1 MSVTATVSNGIARLV
16 LDNPPLNILTRAE
29 LATVRQELA
38 ALAERSDLRVLV
50 LSARGKHFS
59 AGADVGEH
67 IPPHHLTLI
76 PDFLATVAQLAAFP
90 LPVIAAVRGKCLGG
104 GFELIQP
111 ADIIVAAEGA
121 AFGQP
126 EIVLGVFPPA
136 AVVLLPERLPP
147 GAVAETIYTGDL
159 LTAAEAARHGFVARL
174 VPDEAL
180 ERTTEELA
188 LRIAR
193 HSAAALRAAK
203 HALHRQ
209 TAAVRESAL
218 RRAGEIY
225 LHQLMDTRDAVEGLR
240 AFVEKRSPAWSHR

>member
-1 MSVTATVSNGIARLV
+1 MSVTATVANGIGRLV

-29 LATVRQELA
+29 LATLRRELDRLAELA
-38 ALAERSDLRVLV
+38 DLRVLV
-50 LSARGKHFS
+50 LAARGKHFS

-76 PDFLATVAQLAAFP
+76 PDFLATVARLEAFP
-90 LPVIAAVRGKCLGG
+90 LPIIAAVRGKCLGG

-111 ADIIVAAEGA
+111 ADIIVAAESA

-136 AVVLLPERLPP
+136 AVVLLPDRLPP
-147 GAVAETIYTGDL
+147 GVVAETIYTGDPL
-159 LTAAEAARHGFVARL
+159 SAAEAERRGFVTRL
-174 VPDEAL
+174 VPDDTL
-180 ERTTEELA
+180 EQAADELA
-188 LRIAR
+188 SRIAR

-203 HALHRQ
+203 HALRSPA
-209 TAAVRESAL
+209 AAVRDRAL

-225 LHQLMDTRDAVEGLR
+225 LHELMETRDAVEGLR
-240 AFVEKRSPAWSHR
+240 AFVEKRSPAWSHT

>member
-1 MSVTATVSNGIARLV
+1 MTVTARVANGVARLV
-16 LDNPPLNILTRAE
+16 LENPPLNILTRAE
-29 LATVRQELA
+29 LATLRRELDT
-38 ALAERSDLRVLV
+38 LAEFGDLRVLV

-76 PDFLATVAQLAAFP
+76 PDFLATVAALEAFP

-111 ADIIVAAEGA
+111 ADIVVAAEGA

-136 AVVLLPERLPP
+136 AVVLLPERLPQ
-147 GAVAETIYTGDL
+147 GVVAETIYTGDPL
-159 LTAAEAARHGFVARL
+159 SASEAERRGFVTKL
-174 VPDEAL
+174 VPDDAL
-180 ERTTEELA
+180 ERTTDDLA
-188 LRIAR
+188 ARIAR

-203 HALHRQ
+203 HALRSS
-209 TAAVRESAL
+209 AAATRDRAL

-225 LHQLMDTRDAVEGLR
+225 LHDLMATRDAVEGLR
-240 AFVEKRSPAWSHR
+240 AFVERRAPAWSHT

>member
-1 MSVTATVSNGIARLV
+1 MTISRTVADGIGRLV

-29 LATVRQELA
+29 LATLRRELDT
-38 ALAERSDLRVLV
+38 LAELPDLRVLV

-67 IPPHHLTLI
+67 LPPHHLTLI

-111 ADIIVAAEGA
+111 ADIIIAAEGA

-126 EIVLGVFPPA
+126 EILLGVFPPA
-136 AVVLLPERLPP
+136 AVVLLPDRLP
-147 GAVAETIYTGDL
+147 ASVVAETIYTGDPL
-159 LTAAEAARHGFVARL
+159 SAADAARGGFVTRL
-174 VPDEAL
+174 VPDDAL
-180 ERTTEELA
+180 ERATDELA
-188 LRIAR
+188 WRIAR
-193 HSAAALRAAK
+193 HSAATLRSAK
-203 HALHRQ
+203 HALRRQ
-209 TAAVRESAL
+209 DASRDRAL

-225 LHQLMDTRDAVEGLR
+225 LHELMETRDAVEGLR
-240 AFVEKRSPAWSHR
+240 AFVEQRSPAWSHA